1 MQLSPINAAMTNGA
15 HDRLTKDGD
24 KARRQARRVARAR
37 KPPVDPALDGIS
49 RSGLFDKAW
58 YRLRYEI
65 RPKVDA
71 LADWF
76 ERGCKSGFQPN
87 LCFQPDW
94 YLAQY
99 RDVEA
104 HGINPLVHYIDNG
117 EAEGRKPSPL
127 FDPAWYRQTYNPPSG
142 ELCLAHYLRLR
153 GTGTV
158 NPLPGFDANFYLSEN
173 SDVAEAGVDPFSH
186 FMEQG
191 FRENRDPSPS
201 FDTAFYR
208 SRYLRNQP
216 DANPL
221 LDYRERRERDLVFV
235 RRPLHEETIPAEMRR
250 FTRPG
255 EFFEEFQ
262 PLPPGAPRRAMVLA
276 YYLPQFHATRENDA
290 WWGKGFTEWTNLARG
305 LPRFGGHY
313 QPRTPRDLGFY
324 DLNDPATM
332 RRQIAMAKAAG
343 LGGFIFYFYW
353 FDGERLLDSPIE
365 RFLADPTLDM
375 PFCLMWANENWTR
388 RWDGLETEILIS
400 QDYRPSDDESL
411 IRCFARHFADPRY
424 IRLQGRPVLMI
435 YRPNIIPD
443 ATGTIARWREM
454 FQRITGE
461 DPLMV
466 MAQGF
471 GAADP
476 REFGLDGAVE
486 FPPHKLCADLPSIA
500 DSLMWF
506 DPDAQGKIV
515 RFEDAVRQSLDEPTP
530 PFPLIKTAC
539 PGWDNDARRE
549 GKGMVVHG
557 ATPAAFE
564 HWVSELVD
572 RARTAPFFGKAIV
585 CINAWNEWAEGAY
598 LEPDT
603 HFGAAFLNAASR
615 AISAAAPPHHRAKF
629 LLVGHDAHRHGAQTL
644 LLELGRKLRAAHGLA
659 VEFLLLDGG
668 PMLAQYAAEAPTAV
682 LSGTKDLEREI
693 NGLLARG
700 FTSAIVNS
708 VASGRACVALAE
720 RGVAPV
726 LLVHE
731 LPSLIREKSLTG
743 IAVSAVEAAKHA
755 VFPSTFVRDAFV
767 GLTPAGVDLVGEVI
781 LPQGVY
787 QPVVF
792 DLAARLRV
800 RAEFGVPAGARLL
813 LGLGYG
819 DLRKGFDLFL
829 QLWRASQGGNEPVHC
844 LWAGKLDTTLTGYL
858 QPEISAAMEAGSF
871 HLAGFRRDVAAL
883 LSAADVFVL
892 TSREDPFPSTVL
904 EALAAGLPSVAFL
917 GSGGVPEMLAEFVA
931 GEAMPMGNV
940 AAMALAARQLGD
952 LADVEIA
959 DRRERLAAIAEEYF
973 DFGRYAR
980 DIVDHVDPTLLEVS
994 VAVPNY
1000 NYAQYLPER
1009 LGAIFGQTLP
1019 VREVLLLDDASTD
1032 DSLSVARETAE
1043 TWRRDLRILP
1053 NERNSGAV
1061 LRQWRKAAEAVS
1073 GRYLWIAEAD
1083 DDSDPRFLEKAVAA
1097 LDAEPAAVMA
1107 FTDSASIDEAG
1118 ETIEASYQH
1127 YYNISAPGFLTIDGV
1142 FPGGLFLERC
1152 LSERNLILNVSSVV
1166 WRRSALLAAFERCE
1180 AALDTFMVAGDWRL
1194 YAEVLSVP
1202 GARIAYVALP
1212 LNRHRRHRASV
1223 TRLLDADRHVAEIA
1237 AAQAAVARF
1246 LPLQSARIARQ
1257 KQYLEEVSKQ
1267 LGAGGM
1273 PPRLRDPTKRAARA
1287 RSSKAGR

>member
-1 MQLSPINAAMTNGA
+1 
-15 HDRLTKDGD
+15 
-24 KARRQARRVARAR
+24 VARVR
-37 KPPVDPALDGIS
+37 KSPTDPALDLIR
-49 RSGLFDKAW
+49 RSGLFDEAW
-58 YRLRYEI
+58 YRLRYDI
-65 RPKVDA
+65 RAEADA

-76 ERGCKSGFQPN
+76 TRGCKNGFQPN

-94 YLAQY
+94 YLAQN
-99 RDVEA
+99 RDVAA
-104 HGINPLVHYIDNG
+104 HGVNPLVHYISNG
-117 EAEGRKPSPL
+117 EAEDRNPSPL
-127 FDPAWYRQTYNPPSG
+127 FDPTWYRRTYTPPEG

-158 NPLPGFDANFYLSEN
+158 NPLPGFDANFYLSTN
-173 SDVAEAGVDPFSH
+173 ADVAEAGLDAFTH

-191 FRENRDPSPS
+191 FRENRDPSPD
-201 FDTAFYR
+201 FDTAYYR
-208 SRYLRNQP
+208 SRNLRNQP

-221 LDYRERRERDLVFV
+221 LDYRERREREVVFAK
-235 RRPLHEETIPAEMRR
+235 RPLHEETIPAEMRR

-255 EFFEEFQ
+255 EHFEEFQ
-262 PLPPGAPRRAMVLA
+262 PLPPGAPRRATVLA

-400 QDYRPSDDESL
+400 QDYRPSDDEAL

-435 YRPNIIPD
+435 YRPNVIPD
-443 ATGTIARWREM
+443 AAGTIGRWREM

-471 GAADP
+471 GATDP

-500 DSLMWF
+500 DSLTWF

-515 RFEDAVRQSLDEPTP
+515 RFDDAVRQSLDEPTP
-530 PFPLIKTAC
+530 PYPLIKTAC
-539 PGWDNDARRE
+539 PGWDNDARQE

-564 HWVSELVD
+564 SWVRALVD
-572 RARTAPFFGKAIV
+572 RAGATPFFGEAIV

-615 AISAAAPPHHRAKF
+615 AISAAALPHHRAKI

-644 LLELGRKLRAAHGLA
+644 LLELGRQLRAAHGLA

-668 PMLAQYAAEAPTAV
+668 PMLADYTAEAPTLV
-682 LSGTKDLEREI
+682 LSGTKDLELEI
-693 NGLLARG
+693 SGFLARG

-743 IAVSAVEAAKHA
+743 IAVSAVDAAKHA
-755 VFPSTFVRDAFV
+755 VFPSTFVRDAFA
-767 GLTPAGVDLVGEVI
+767 GLTPAGVDLAGAVI

-787 QPVVF
+787 QTVAF
-792 DLAARLRV
+792 DASARLRV
-800 RAEFGVPAGARLL
+800 RAEFGVPAEARLL

-829 QLWRASQGGNEPVHC
+829 QLWRASQSSGEPVHC
-844 LWAGKLDTTLTGYL
+844 LWAGKLDTTLTSYL
-858 QPEISAAMEAGSF
+858 QPEIAAAVAGGSF

-917 GSGGVPEMLAEFVA
+917 GSGGAPEMLAEFAA
-931 GEAMPMGNV
+931 GEAVPMGD
-940 AAMALAARQLGD
+940 AGAMARAALR
-952 LADVEIA
+952 LADLTDAEIF
-959 DRRERLAAIAEEYF
+959 DRRERLAATARERF
-973 DFGRYAR
+973 DFGCYAR
-980 DIVDHVDPTLLEVS
+980 DVVDHVDPAALEVS
-994 VAVPNY
+994 VAIPNY
-1000 NYAQYLPER
+1000 NYARYLPTR
-1009 LGAIFGQTLP
+1009 LSTIFGQTLP
-1019 VREVLLLDDASTD
+1019 VREVVLLDDASTD
-1032 DSLSVARETAE
+1032 DSLAVARDTAE
-1043 TWRRDLRILP
+1043 RWGRQLCILP
-1053 NERNSGAV
+1053 NTLNSGAV

-1083 DDSDPRFLEKAVAA
+1083 DDSDLRFLEKAVAA

-1118 ETIEASYQH
+1118 EMIEPSYQN
-1127 YYNISAPGFLTIDGV
+1127 YYNISAPGFLTTDGV
-1142 FPGGLFLERC
+1142 FPGALFLERC
-1152 LSERNLILNVSSVV
+1152 LAERNLILNVSSVV

-1180 AALDTFMVAGDWRL
+1180 AALDSFAVAGDWRL
-1194 YAEVLSVP
+1194 YAEVLAAP
-1202 GARIAYVALP
+1202 GARIAYVASP

-1246 LPLQSARIARQ
+1246 LPLQAARIGRQ
-1257 KQYLEEVSKQ
+1257 KRYLEEVSKQ
-1267 LGAGGM
+1267 LRAGEI
-1273 PPRLRDPTKRAARA
+1273 PPRGRDTVKRVARA
-1287 RSSKAGR
+1287 TRSLKAGR